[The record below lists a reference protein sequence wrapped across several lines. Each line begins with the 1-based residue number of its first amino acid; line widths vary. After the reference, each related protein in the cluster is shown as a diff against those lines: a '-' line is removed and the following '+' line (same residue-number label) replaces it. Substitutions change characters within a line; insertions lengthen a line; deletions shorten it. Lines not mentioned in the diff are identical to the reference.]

1 MHIHQQLQENR
12 NRCLAYF
19 DLPEKQLEL
28 SYAPGKWSIR
38 QLLHHLADAETV
50 LYERIRRAIAKPNQV
65 VWGFD
70 QDAWAEGLRYAE
82 RPIHLNRAVFA
93 AIREAIIDLAE
104 RHYEADGQNPYVHSE
119 TGKRILK
126 EEFDKVV
133 WHNEHHLAQIEQA
146 LDKAGS

>member
-1 MHIHQQLQENR
+1 MKLIEQLKDTQAQT
-12 NRCLAYF
+12 LAYF
-19 DLPEKQLEL
+19 DLSEERLDLNYGPD
-28 SYAPGKWSIR
+28 KWSIR

-70 QDAWAEGLRYAE
+70 QDAWALGLRYAE
-82 RPIHLNRAVFA
+82 RPVGLNRAVFTA
-93 AIREAIIDLAE
+93 VREAIIDLAE
-104 RHYEADGQNPYVHSE
+104 RHYEVDGTNPYIHSE

-133 WHNEHHLAQIEQA
+133 WHNEHHLKQIAQA
-146 LDKAGS
+146 LEPVQT